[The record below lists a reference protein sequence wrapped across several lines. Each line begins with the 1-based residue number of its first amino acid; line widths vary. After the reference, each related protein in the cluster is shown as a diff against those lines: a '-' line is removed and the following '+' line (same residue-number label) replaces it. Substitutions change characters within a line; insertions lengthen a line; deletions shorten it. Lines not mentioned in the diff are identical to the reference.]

1 MFCLKLLKPLFLY
14 QIISSFYETLTIII
28 IFFSLNWDFMQKYK
42 LKTFTLSFILFFSVA
57 ISQQSGANEEYSNFG
72 IVLSGPSG
80 AGKST
85 IIKDFMKKHKNVVM
99 SVSATTRQNRNGE
112 VHGVDYFFIAKD
124 QFKNLIDKG
133 EFLEYVFNFDN
144 YYGTP
149 KRNYIDAVMNG
160 KDIIFDTT
168 IGGMLKIKN
177 NKNTDIVSVFIEP
190 PSMKVLE
197 QRLRNRKTETAS
209 SLKKRLESAKK
220 ETQYAGEYDYII
232 YNCDEADSVK
242 QFETIYNAEK
252 YKRLLKK

>member
-1 MFCLKLLKPLFLY
+1 ML
-14 QIISSFYETLTIII
+14 Q
-28 IFFSLNWDFMQKYK
+28 NK
-42 LKTFTLSFILFFSVA
+42 LKTLILFFVLF
-57 ISQQSGANEEYSNFG
+57 ISSIFVRQSYAEEYSNFG
-72 IVLSGPSG
+72 IILSGPSG

-99 SVSATTRQNRNGE
+99 SVSATTRQNRDGE

-149 KRNYIDAVMNG
+149 KRNYIEAVMNG

-177 NKNTDIVSVFIEP
+177 NKSTDIVSVFIAP
-190 PSMKVLE
+190 PSLKVLE

-209 SLKKRLESAKK
+209 SLKKRLDSAKK
-220 ETQYAGEYDYII
+220 EMQYAGEYDYII

-242 QFETIYNAEK
+242 QLETIYNAEK

>member
-1 MFCLKLLKPLFLY
+1 ML
-14 QIISSFYETLTIII
+14 Q
-28 IFFSLNWDFMQKYK
+28 NK
-42 LKTFTLSFILFFSVA
+42 LKTLILFFVLF
-57 ISQQSGANEEYSNFG
+57 ISSIFVKQSYAEEYSNFG
-72 IVLSGPSG
+72 IILSGPSG

-99 SVSATTRQNRNGE
+99 SVSATTRQNRDGE

-149 KRNYIDAVMNG
+149 KRNYIEAVMNG

-177 NKNTDIVSVFIEP
+177 NKSTDIVSVFIAP
-190 PSMKVLE
+190 PSLKVLE

-209 SLKKRLESAKK
+209 SLKKRLDSAKK
-220 ETQYAGEYDYII
+220 EMQYAGEYDYII

-242 QFETIYNAEK
+242 QLETIYNAEK

>member
-1 MFCLKLLKPLFLY
+1 ML
-14 QIISSFYETLTIII
+14 Q
-28 IFFSLNWDFMQKYK
+28 NK
-42 LKTFTLSFILFFSVA
+42 LKTLILFFVLF
-57 ISQQSGANEEYSNFG
+57 ISSIFVNQSYAEEYSNFG
-72 IVLSGPSG
+72 IILSGPSG

-99 SVSATTRQNRNGE
+99 SVSATTRQNRDGE

-149 KRNYIDAVMNG
+149 KRNYIEAVMNG

-177 NKNTDIVSVFIEP
+177 NKSTDIVSVFIAP
-190 PSMKVLE
+190 PSLKVLE

-209 SLKKRLESAKK
+209 SLKKRLDSAKK
-220 ETQYAGEYDYII
+220 EIQYAGEYDYII

-242 QFETIYNAEK
+242 QLETIYNAEK